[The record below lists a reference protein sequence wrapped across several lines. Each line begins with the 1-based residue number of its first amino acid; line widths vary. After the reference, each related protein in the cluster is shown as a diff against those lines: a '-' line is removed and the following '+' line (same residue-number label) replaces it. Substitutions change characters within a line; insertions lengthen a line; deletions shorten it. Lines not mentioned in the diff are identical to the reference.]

1 MSNSPVK
8 FIGAA
13 ARALGASGAGGAGG
27 AIRDAAGKRGLWQ
40 ALFGGGGVGSIG
52 MSQLPALLGGRQR
65 GGGTKSRIKGLE
77 NRVSTLENM
86 GSQTNAAGASMAAAN
101 ADVSQPGTAT
111 VDGLV
116 GGYGNFNP
124 ATMQMNN
131 NAVGS
136 DPIQGIKNVQS
147 KIAAPGP
154 LSPQK
159 EGFMSEDLLD
169 SF

>member
-13 ARALGASGAGGAGG
+13 ARALGMS
-27 AIRDAAGKRGLWQ
+27 
-40 ALFGGGGVGSIG
+40 GGGGIG
-52 MSQLPALLGGRQR
+52 RNLSGNLGAIAGLFGGRQR
-65 GGGTKSRIKGLE
+65 GGAKGRIKGLE
-77 NRVSTLENM
+77 NRVSALENM

-131 NAVGS
+131 NALG
-136 DPIQGIKNVQS
+136 DNPITPMQGLQNMQN

-154 LSPQK
+154 LSTQE
-159 EGFMSEDLLD
+159 EGFMSDDLLN
-169 SF
+169 SL